1 MLQVCPFKK
10 KKNEHSRI
18 PEEPHLTTPKHTPG
32 RCKEIMECSEKEGT
46 LGLSKEIN
54 ICVRAQK
61 MGGSEQSVE
70 NLRKITLSL
79 RAKVGS
85 LQREPWGWVETLP
98 RLGRNGHSESFSVLG
113 EEEGSIL
120 FSKSTFLLVPRKR
133 TATIFPHRQPSWF
146 SGNSQGKIPTKE
158 GLPSL
163 WRDDWLSP
171 ILDNVNPN
179 PPNSRWCEF

>member
-1 MLQVCPFKK
+1 MSCGIGRSQRWLGSGVAVAVVQAGSCSSDSTPGLGMSICCRCVPLKK
-10 KKNEHSRI
+10 QKNEHSRI

-85 LQREPWGWVETLP
+85 LQREP
-98 RLGRNGHSESFSVLG
+98 
-113 EEEGSIL
+113 
-120 FSKSTFLLVPRKR
+120 
-133 TATIFPHRQPSWF
+133 
-146 SGNSQGKIPTKE
+146 
-158 GLPSL
+158 
-163 WRDDWLSP
+163 
-171 ILDNVNPN
+171 
-179 PPNSRWCEF
+179 